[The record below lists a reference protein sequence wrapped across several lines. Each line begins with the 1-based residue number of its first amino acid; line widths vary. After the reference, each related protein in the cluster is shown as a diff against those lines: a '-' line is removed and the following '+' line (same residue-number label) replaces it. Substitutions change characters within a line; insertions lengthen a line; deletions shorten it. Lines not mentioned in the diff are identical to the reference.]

1 MKISNKILN
10 FAGGEANVA
19 PYKAFID
26 YWNHY
31 RSMTDKGNA
40 QKYDFQR
47 VRKDGSTITFDEKEA
62 QMNAALRREILRH
75 ANISNFDAFPL
86 EQWITNP
93 MISWATFAVINQ
105 MVDMVLPDT
114 IIDSIGLYT
123 DVRQI
128 DWGDSAAFEI
138 KPRDIFV
145 VSKAGHGM
153 RTGEVHKQFNGQVT
167 LVPQMRELTVQV
179 SLYKVLAGKESL
191 GDFVAKVIRSLETDM
206 ARDAY
211 TTFNTA
217 MTNLSTSGDDKLK
230 YAGYSQSD
238 LISLAQKVSAWNGG
252 NKAVIVGTPVAL
264 LSVLPANA
272 NYRYT
277 LESDYVKIGYI
288 NNMATYD
295 ILAIPQLADFT
306 SPFKMMLDDT
316 RIYVLSPSAGKIV
329 KMVIEGSTM
338 SNVDSTF
345 ANANLNQNATLF
357 KSWASGVATSSIA
370 GLMTLP

>member
-10 FAGGEANVA
+10 FAGGESNAA
-19 PYKAFID
+19 PYKAFQD

-31 RSMTDKGNA
+31 RSLTDKGNS

-47 VRKDGSTITFDEKEA
+47 TRKDGSTITFDEKEA
-62 QMNAALRREILRH
+62 QMNQALRREILRH
-75 ANISNFDAFPL
+75 ANITNFEAFPL
-86 EQWITNP
+86 EQWVTNP
-93 MISWATFAVINQ
+93 MLSWATFAVVNQ
-105 MVDMVLPDT
+105 LVDMVLPDT

-138 KPRDIFV
+138 KPRDLFV
-145 VSKAGHGM
+145 VSKAGRGM
-153 RTGEVHKQFNGQVT
+153 RQAEVHKQFNGQVT

-191 GDFVAKVIRSLETDM
+191 GDFVAKVIRSLETEM

-217 MTNLSTSGDDKLK
+217 MTNLAASGDDKLK

-238 LISLAQKVSAWNGG
+238 LVSLAQKVSAWNGG

-264 LSVLPANA
+264 LSVLPADA

-277 LESDYVKIGYI
+277 LESDYVRLGYI
-288 NNMATYD
+288 NTMATYD
-295 ILAIPQLADFT
+295 VLAIPQLADYT

-316 RIYVLSPSAGKIV
+316 RLYVLSPSAGKIV

-338 SNVDSTF
+338 SNVDAPF
-345 ANANLNQNATLF
+345 ANANLNQNATMW